1 MTTPAAGTASSG
13 PEPGVVT
20 AVAGD
25 TGGGGGGARRAG
37 GFAEGVGGGGG
48 GGGAPW
54 YVQSGWGSFGY

>member
-25 TGGGGGGARRAG
+25 TGGGGGGG
-37 GFAEGVGGGGG
+37 GELPGMCNQVG
-48 GGGAPW
+48 A
-54 YVQSGWGSFGY
+54 VLVINNNE